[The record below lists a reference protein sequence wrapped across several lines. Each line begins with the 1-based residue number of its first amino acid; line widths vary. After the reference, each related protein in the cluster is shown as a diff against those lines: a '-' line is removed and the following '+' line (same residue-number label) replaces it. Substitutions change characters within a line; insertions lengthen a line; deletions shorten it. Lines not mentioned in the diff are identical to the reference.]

1 MKLQFRIMKSWL
13 CVLMA
18 LSSAQLMVGVAA
30 TWGATPE
37 PPAAS
42 VPAPPGGIVVT
53 PGNGEIGLSW
63 KSANGATDYHVK
75 RSTKSGGPYTQIAT
89 TSFEGYTNVGLSNGI
104 RYYYVIS
111 SVNSAGQSANSG
123 QFSSIPSNA
132 AKAPSTPGGLNAAP
146 GDGKVGLTWAAPSSA
161 TSYKIKRASSSGGPF
176 TQIATS
182 TFAGYTNVGL
192 QNGTTYYFAVS
203 AVNSSGESANSA
215 AVGAKPVAPSST
227 VASVSVSPATGS
239 SITSGTLPF
248 KATVQGTTTNKSV
261 TWKVVLGHI
270 NASGLYTAP
279 SKAGTDTVTA
289 VSNADPTKSDSTVVK
304 VTTAAPP
311 PPTHSVLLSW
321 DASTSTAAG
330 YNVYRSTVS
339 GSGFTKLNL
348 SLITTLTYTD
358 TTVQN
363 GTTYF
368 YVAMA
373 VDSGGN
379 ESVDSTQASAT
390 IP

>member
-1 MKLQFRIMKSWL
+1 MKLQFMKSWL

-30 TWGATPE
+30 TWGAAPE

-53 PGNGEIGLSW
+53 PGNGEIVLTW
-63 KSANGATDYHVK
+63 KSASGATGYHVK

-89 TSFEGYTNVGLSNGI
+89 TSFEGYTNVGLSNGT

-182 TFAGYTNVGL
+182 TFAGYTDVGL
-192 QNGTTYYFAVS
+192 KDGTTYYFAVS

-215 AVGAKPVAPSST
+215 AVGARPVAPSSAVT
-227 VASVSVSPATGS
+227 SVSVSPATAS
-239 SITSGTLPF
+239 SITSGTFPF

-279 SKAGTDTVTA
+279 SKAGTDNVTA

-304 VTTAAPP
+304 VTTAVPP

-321 DASTSTAAG
+321 DASTSTVAG
-330 YNVYRSTVS
+330 YNLYRSTVS

-368 YVAMA
+368 YVATA
-373 VDSGGN
+373 VDSSGN
-379 ESVDSTQASAT
+379 ESVDSTQASPT